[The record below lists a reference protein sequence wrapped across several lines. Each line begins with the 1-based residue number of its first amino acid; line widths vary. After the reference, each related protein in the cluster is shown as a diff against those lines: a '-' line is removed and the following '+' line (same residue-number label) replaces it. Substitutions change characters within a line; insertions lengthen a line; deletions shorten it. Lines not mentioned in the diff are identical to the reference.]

1 MRKKRIFIGSSSEEL
16 GLANTA
22 KAILDKDF
30 DVIIWNDSVWDSS
43 VFKINNNFLND
54 LLRASLQ
61 FDFGLLI
68 GTTDDEVK
76 YRGDAVMQPRDNV
89 LFELGL
95 FIGRLG
101 LSKCAFVIDKELK
114 VLSDIT
120 GITLARFE
128 KNNTPSFVTAI
139 GQISELFRN
148 QIDADINFF
157 PSSTLASGYFEN
169 LLSPTCK
176 YLIQNDGF
184 EVDGIKYKDC
194 KIQVII
200 PNRLNADVNL
210 QFEQL
215 KKGLNTKPV
224 SFHYAGRPRYISLET
239 EIKDDKLVFIDFPTT
254 LSGINYAISNL
265 LPNDFNSM
273 SSDYDAIINRE
284 IERFI
289 YTLKQLALRNGFDTF
304 IEIKKED

>member
-16 GLANTA
+16 KLAQSA
-22 KAILDKDF
+22 KTILERDF
-30 DVIIWNDSVWDSS
+30 EVTLWNDNVWDTS

-68 GTTDDEVK
+68 GSTDDLVE
-76 YRGDAVMQPRDNV
+76 YRGDIVLQPRDNV

-114 VLSDIT
+114 VLSDIS
-120 GITLARFE
+120 GISLARYE
-128 KNNTPSFVTAI
+128 KNDVTSFVNAI
-139 GQISELFRN
+139 SQVSELFRN
-148 QIDADINFF
+148 QIDSDINFF

-169 LLSPTCK
+169 LLLPTCK
-176 YLIQNDGF
+176 YIIEKDGF
-184 EVDGIKYKDC
+184 EYDGIKYNDC
-194 KIQVII
+194 KIKVII
-200 PNRLNADVNL
+200 PIRLNSDVNL
-210 QFEQL
+210 QFAQL
-215 KKGLNTKPV
+215 KRGYQTKNV
-224 SFHYAGRPRYISLET
+224 SFEYAGRPRNISLDT
-239 EIKDDKLVFIDFPTT
+239 EIKNDKLIFIDFPTT

-273 SSDYDAIINRE
+273 SADYDAIINRE

-289 YTLKQLALRNGFDTF
+289 YTLKQLALRNGIDGL
-304 IEIKKED
+304 IEIERK

>member
-16 GLANTA
+16 KLAQSA
-22 KAILDKDF
+22 KTILERDF
-30 DVIIWNDSVWDSS
+30 EVTLWNDNVWDTS

-68 GTTDDEVK
+68 GSTDDLVE
-76 YRGDAVMQPRDNV
+76 YRGDIVLQPRDNV

-114 VLSDIT
+114 VLSDIS
-120 GITLARFE
+120 GISLARYE
-128 KNNTPSFVTAI
+128 KNDVASFVNAI
-139 GQISELFRN
+139 SQVSELFRN
-148 QIDADINFF
+148 QIDSDINFF

-169 LLSPTCK
+169 LLFPTCK
-176 YLIQNDGF
+176 YIIEKDGF
-184 EVDGIKYKDC
+184 EYDGIKYNDC
-194 KIQVII
+194 KIKVII
-200 PNRLNADVNL
+200 PIRLNSDVNL
-210 QFEQL
+210 QFAQL
-215 KKGLNTKPV
+215 KRGYQTKNV
-224 SFHYAGRPRYISLET
+224 SFEYAGRPRNISLDT
-239 EIKDDKLVFIDFPTT
+239 EIKDNKLIFIDFPTT

-273 SSDYDAIINRE
+273 SADYDAIINRE

-289 YTLKQLALRNGFDTF
+289 YTLKQLALRNGIDGL
-304 IEIKKED
+304 IEIERK

>member
-16 GLANTA
+16 ELANAA
-22 KAILDKDF
+22 KSILERDF
-30 DVIIWNDSVWDSS
+30 EVTIWNDSVWDSS

-68 GTTDDEVK
+68 GSTDDLVE
-76 YRGDAVMQPRDNV
+76 YRGDIVLQPRDNV

-114 VLSDIT
+114 VLSDIS
-120 GITLARFE
+120 GITLARYE
-128 KNNTPSFVTAI
+128 KNDVPSFVNAI
-139 GQISELFRN
+139 SQVIELFRN
-148 QIDADINFF
+148 QIDSDINFF

-169 LLSPTCK
+169 LLLPTCK
-176 YLIQNDGF
+176 YIIEKDGF
-184 EVDGIKYKDC
+184 EYGGTKYNDC
-194 KIQVII
+194 KIKVII
-200 PNRLNADVNL
+200 PQRLDSDVNL
-210 QFEQL
+210 QFAQL
-215 KKGLNTKPV
+215 KRGFQTQNV
-224 SFHYAGRPRYISLET
+224 SFEYAGRPRNISLDT
-239 EIKDDKLVFIDFPTT
+239 EIKDDKLIFVDFPTT

-289 YTLKQLALRNGFDTF
+289 YTLKQLALRNGIDSLIQ
-304 IEIKKED
+304 IERI

>member
-16 GLANTA
+16 KLAQSA
-22 KAILDKDF
+22 KTILERDF
-30 DVIIWNDSVWDSS
+30 EVTLWNDNVWDTS

-68 GTTDDEVK
+68 GSTDDLVE
-76 YRGDAVMQPRDNV
+76 YRGDIVLQPRDNV

-114 VLSDIT
+114 VLSDIS
-120 GITLARFE
+120 GISLARYE
-128 KNNTPSFVTAI
+128 KNDVASFVNAI
-139 GQISELFRN
+139 SQVSELFRN
-148 QIDADINFF
+148 QIDSDINFF

-169 LLSPTCK
+169 LLFPTCK
-176 YLIQNDGF
+176 YIIEKDGF
-184 EVDGIKYKDC
+184 EYDGIKYNDC
-194 KIQVII
+194 KIKVII
-200 PNRLNADVNL
+200 PIRLNSDVNL
-210 QFEQL
+210 QFAQL
-215 KKGLNTKPV
+215 KRGYQTKNV
-224 SFHYAGRPRYISLET
+224 SFEYAGRPRNISLDT
-239 EIKDDKLVFIDFPTT
+239 EIKDNKLIFIDFPTT

-273 SSDYDAIINRE
+273 SADYDAIINRE

-289 YTLKQLALRNGFDTF
+289 YTLKQLALRNGIDGL
-304 IEIKKED
+304 IEIER

>member
-16 GLANTA
+16 ELANAA
-22 KAILDKDF
+22 KSILERDF
-30 DVIIWNDSVWDSS
+30 EVTIWNDSVWDSS

-68 GTTDDEVK
+68 GSTDDLVE
-76 YRGDAVMQPRDNV
+76 YRGDIVLQPRDNV

-114 VLSDIT
+114 VLSDIS
-120 GITLARFE
+120 GITLARYE
-128 KNNTPSFVTAI
+128 KNDVPSFVKSI
-139 GQISELFRN
+139 SQVSELFRN
-148 QIDADINFF
+148 QIDSDINFF

-169 LLSPTCK
+169 LLLPTCK
-176 YLIQNDGF
+176 YIIEKDGF
-184 EVDGIKYKDC
+184 EYNGIKYNDC
-194 KIQVII
+194 KINVIV
-200 PNRLNADVNL
+200 PQRLDSDVNL
-210 QFEQL
+210 QFAQL
-215 KKGLNTKPV
+215 KRGFQTQNV
-224 SFHYAGRPRYISLET
+224 SFEYAGRPRNISLDT
-239 EIKDDKLVFIDFPTT
+239 EIKENKLIFVDFPTT

-273 SSDYDAIINRE
+273 SSDYDAIISRE

-289 YTLKQLALRNGFDTF
+289 YTLKQLALRNGIDSF
-304 IEIKKED
+304 IQIERV

>member
-1 MRKKRIFIGSSSEEL
+1 MRKRRIFIGSSSEEL
-16 GLANTA
+16 DLANAA
-22 KAILDKDF
+22 KSILERDF
-30 DVIIWNDSVWDSS
+30 EVTIWNDSVWDTS

-76 YRGDAVMQPRDNV
+76 YRGDSVMQPRDNV

-114 VLSDIT
+114 VLSDIK
-120 GITLARFE
+120 GISLARFE
-128 KNNTPSFVTAI
+128 KSDAPSFVSAI
-139 GQISELFRN
+139 SQVSELFRN
-148 QIDADINFF
+148 QIDSDINFF

-169 LLSPTCK
+169 LLLPTCK
-176 YLIQNDGF
+176 YIIEKDGF
-184 EVDGIKYKDC
+184 EYDGIKYNDC
-194 KIQVII
+194 KVKVII
-200 PNRLNADVNL
+200 PNRLNSDVNL
-210 QFEQL
+210 QFAQL
-215 KKGLNTKPV
+215 KRDFQTKNV
-224 SFHYAGRPRYISLET
+224 SFEYAGRPRNISLDT
-239 EIKDDKLVFIDFPTT
+239 EIKDNKLIFIDFPTT

-273 SSDYDAIINRE
+273 SADYDAIINRE

-289 YTLKQLALRNGFDTF
+289 YTLKQLALRNGIDSL
-304 IEIKKED
+304 IEIERI

>member
-16 GLANTA
+16 ELANAA
-22 KAILDKDF
+22 KSILERDF
-30 DVIIWNDSVWDSS
+30 EVTIWNDSVWDTSI
-43 VFKINNNFLND
+43 FKINNNFLND

-61 FDFGLLI
+61 FDFGMLI

-76 YRGDAVMQPRDNV
+76 YRGDSVMQPRDNV

-114 VLSDIT
+114 VLSDIS
-120 GITLARFE
+120 GISLARFK
-128 KNNTPSFVTAI
+128 KNDTPSFVSAI
-139 GQISELFRN
+139 SQVSELFRN
-148 QIDADINFF
+148 QIDSDINFF

-169 LLSPTCK
+169 LLLPTCK
-176 YLIQNDGF
+176 YLIENDGF
-184 EVDGIKYKDC
+184 EFKGTKYKNC

-200 PNRLNADVNL
+200 PKKLDSDVNL
-210 QFEQL
+210 QFAQL
-215 KKGLNTKPV
+215 KRGFETQNV
-224 SFHYAGRPRYISLET
+224 SFNYAGRPRHISLET
-239 EIKDDKLVFIDFPTT
+239 EIKDNELIFIDFPTT
-254 LSGINYAISNL
+254 LSGINFAISNL

-273 SSDYDAIINRE
+273 SSDYESIIDRE

-289 YTLKQLALRNGFDTF
+289 YTLKQLALRNGVDAF
-304 IEIKKED
+304 IDIKKE

>member
-16 GLANTA
+16 KLAQSA
-22 KAILDKDF
+22 KNILERDF
-30 DVIIWNDSVWDSS
+30 DVTLWNDNVWDTS

-68 GTTDDEVK
+68 GSTDDLVE
-76 YRGDAVMQPRDNV
+76 YRGDIVLQPRDNV

-114 VLSDIT
+114 VLSDIS
-120 GITLARFE
+120 GISLARYD
-128 KNNTPSFVTAI
+128 KNDTSSFVNAI
-139 GQISELFRN
+139 SQVSELFRN
-148 QIDADINFF
+148 QIDSDINFF

-169 LLSPTCK
+169 LLLPTCK
-176 YLIQNDGF
+176 YIIEKDGF
-184 EVDGIKYKDC
+184 EYNGVKYNDCNIK
-194 KIQVII
+194 VII
-200 PNRLNADVNL
+200 PQRLDSDVNL
-210 QFEQL
+210 QFAQL
-215 KKGLNTKPV
+215 KRSFNIQNV
-224 SFHYAGRPRYISLET
+224 SFEYSGRPRNISLDT
-239 EIKDDKLVFIDFPTT
+239 EIKDNKLIFIDFPTT

-273 SSDYDAIINRE
+273 SRDYDAITNRE

-289 YTLKQLALRNGFDTF
+289 YTLKQLALRNGIDSLIQ
-304 IEIKKED
+304 IERT

>member
-1 MRKKRIFIGSSSEEL
+1 MRKKRIFIGSSTEEL
-16 GLANTA
+16 KLAQSA
-22 KAILDKDF
+22 KTILERDF
-30 DVIIWNDSVWDSS
+30 EVTLWNDSVWDTS

-68 GTTDDEVK
+68 GSTDDLVE
-76 YRGDAVMQPRDNV
+76 YRGDIVLQPRDNV

-114 VLSDIT
+114 VLSDIS
-120 GITLARFE
+120 GISLARYN
-128 KNNTPSFVTAI
+128 KNDVTSFVNAI
-139 GQISELFRN
+139 SQVSELFRN
-148 QIDADINFF
+148 QIDSDINFF

-169 LLSPTCK
+169 LLLPTCK
-176 YLIQNDGF
+176 YIIEKDGF
-184 EVDGIKYKDC
+184 EYDGIKYNDC
-194 KIQVII
+194 KIKVII
-200 PNRLNADVNL
+200 PIRLNLDVNL
-210 QFEQL
+210 QFAQL
-215 KKGLNTKPV
+215 KRGYQTKNV
-224 SFHYAGRPRYISLET
+224 SFEYSGRPRNISLDT
-239 EIKDDKLVFIDFPTT
+239 EIKDNKLIFIDFPTT

-273 SSDYDAIINRE
+273 SADYDAIINRE

-289 YTLKQLALRNGFDTF
+289 YTLKQLSLRNGVDGL
-304 IEIKKED
+304 IEIERK

>member
-16 GLANTA
+16 KLAQSA
-22 KAILDKDF
+22 KTILERDF
-30 DVIIWNDSVWDSS
+30 EVTLWNDNVWDTS

-68 GTTDDEVK
+68 GSTDDLVE
-76 YRGDAVMQPRDNV
+76 YRGDIVLQPRDNV

-114 VLSDIT
+114 VLSDIS
-120 GITLARFE
+120 GISLARYE
-128 KNNTPSFVTAI
+128 KNDVTSFVNAI
-139 GQISELFRN
+139 SQVSELFRN
-148 QIDADINFF
+148 QIDSDINFF

-169 LLSPTCK
+169 LLLPTCK
-176 YLIQNDGF
+176 YIIEKDGF
-184 EVDGIKYKDC
+184 EYDGIKYNDC
-194 KIQVII
+194 KIKVII
-200 PNRLNADVNL
+200 PIRLNLDVNL
-210 QFEQL
+210 QFAQL
-215 KKGLNTKPV
+215 KRGYQTKNV
-224 SFHYAGRPRYISLET
+224 SFEYAGRPRNISLDT
-239 EIKDDKLVFIDFPTT
+239 EIKNDKLIFIDFPTT

-273 SSDYDAIINRE
+273 SADYDAIINRE

-289 YTLKQLALRNGFDTF
+289 YTLKQLALRNGIDGL
-304 IEIKKED
+304 IEIERK

>member
-16 GLANTA
+16 ELANAA
-22 KAILDKDF
+22 KSILERDF
-30 DVIIWNDSVWDSS
+30 EVTIWNDSVWDTSI
-43 VFKINNNFLND
+43 FKINNNFLND

-61 FDFGLLI
+61 FDFGMLI

-76 YRGDAVMQPRDNV
+76 YRGDSVMQPRDNV

-114 VLSDIT
+114 VLSDIS
-120 GITLARFE
+120 GISLARFK
-128 KNNTPSFVTAI
+128 KNDTPSFVTAI
-139 GQISELFRN
+139 SRVSDLFRN
-148 QIDADINFF
+148 QIDSDINFF

-169 LLSPTCK
+169 LLLPTCK
-176 YLIQNDGF
+176 YLIDNDGF
-184 EVDGIKYKDC
+184 EFKGIKYRNC

-200 PNRLNADVNL
+200 PNKLDSDVNL
-210 QFEQL
+210 QFAQL
-215 KKGLNTKPV
+215 KRGFETQNV
-224 SFHYAGRPRYISLET
+224 SFNYAGRPRHISLET
-239 EIKDDKLVFIDFPTT
+239 EIKDNELLFIDFPTT
-254 LSGINYAISNL
+254 LSGINFAISNL

-273 SSDYDAIINRE
+273 SSDYESIINRE

-289 YTLKQLALRNGFDTF
+289 YTLKQLALRNGIDTF
-304 IEIKKED
+304 IDIKKG